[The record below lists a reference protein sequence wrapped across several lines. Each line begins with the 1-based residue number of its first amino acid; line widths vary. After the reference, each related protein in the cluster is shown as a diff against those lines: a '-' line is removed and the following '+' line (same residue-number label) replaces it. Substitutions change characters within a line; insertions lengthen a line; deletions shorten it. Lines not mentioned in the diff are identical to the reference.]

1 VMRALA
7 ERGFEVTAGVL
18 HATDTDA
25 EVAERLNLE
34 RVTVP
39 PFSAVDDEAE
49 AEAEALMAR
58 AAVVVVADA
67 PYGPGNVGNL
77 RAAVRVAERRTPV
90 VVLEGA
96 PIGERDFTAGE
107 ATELWGRLVERAAV
121 ARSYEEVLALALAG
135 VSGG

>member
-1 VMRALA
+1 MRALA

-49 AEAEALMAR
+49 AEVEALMAR

-77 RAAVRVAERRTPV
+77 RAAVRVAERGTPV

-107 ATELWGRLVERAAV
+107 ATELWGSLVELAAV